1 MTQTAVGYAR
11 GGTDDQ
17 DHAARRKALAALGLP
32 RDRLGGPTLS
42 TSQRAHLTKLDGADE
57 HSISERAEVFSVS
70 RPRGYRV
77 AARQES

>member
-17 DHAARRKALAALGLP
+17 DHAARR
-32 RDRLGGPTLS
+32 
-42 TSQRAHLTKLDGADE
+42 RALTKLDAAGE

-70 RPRGYRV
+70 RPRANRV
-77 AARQES
+77 AAIQES

>member
-17 DHAARRKALAALGLP
+17 DNAAPRQALAALGLP

-42 TSQRAHLTKLDGADE
+42 TSQRAHATKLDAAGE
-57 HSISERAEVFSVS
+57 YSISERAEVFLDS
-70 RPRGYRV
+70 RPRAYRV
-77 AARQES
+77 AAIQES